1 MYHQVNDL
9 SGYSH
14 GQNIRQMLGMISR
27 YPLLACRV
35 LELEHTFNLADRA
48 YAAAAAKKPRKAA
61 GESKAA
67 GGCDGGGSGAA
78 GSAGAL
84 AGSSVGS
91 ALPDAGESTEVGTAL
106 PVAVE
111 GSEVGTAFTDDSFV
125 DSDDGTPASA
135 GPPRVR
141 RTCSGTP
148 TWPRRKRH
156 RQPSCRRSIG
166 PVGRDV
172 GCIGGVSTR
181 SLWTGRCLCSC
192 GSGFALKTLADSLFR
207 GPLCR
212 ARRLRRQH

>member
-1 MYHQVNDL
+1 VNDL

-14 GQNIRQMLGMISR
+14 GQNIRQMLGMMSR

-84 AGSSVGS
+84 AGPSVSS

-135 GPPRVR
+135 GPTPCEEDLFGDTDMAAEEAAPTAFVPTIDWASWER
-141 RTCSGTP
+141 RRLH
-148 TWPRRKRH
+148 W
-156 RQPSCRRSIG
+156 RSFNEIFMDG
-166 PVGRDV
+166 QVPLQLRERIRFEDFG
-172 GCIGGVSTR
+172 
-181 SLWTGRCLCSC
+181 
-192 GSGFALKTLADSLFR
+192 GFAFSGAFV
-207 GPLCR
+207 
-212 ARRLRRQH
+212 